1 MMKRFLSRFLVLALL
16 CPLLASACSFQ
27 AGISPDCSVRNTLI
41 SHYYV
46 ASEDKTYF
54 ICQFDWEWTAPP
66 SHRLTDSI
74 AMDWNNDFTMDS
86 SVDEAYNVCHVTYV
100 NPRNSQETEEVSL
113 PLSQALETGAQ
124 AQLPMRDPD
133 TGFYAKSG
141 TGYLCLSQRG
151 QVCNAK
157 FSFHYQHTT
166 LRAVPYLQLLQF
178 MPLIHRSWFIK
189 SEIQEG
195 EALYRPLEIVNSSRP
210 AVC

>member
-27 AGISPDCSVRNTLI
+27 AGISPDRSVRNTLI

-86 SVDEAYNVCHVTYV
+86 SVDATNNVCHGTYI
-100 NPRNSQETEEVSL
+100 
-113 PLSQALETGAQ
+113 
-124 AQLPMRDPD
+124 
-133 TGFYAKSG
+133 
-141 TGYLCLSQRG
+141 
-151 QVCNAK
+151 
-157 FSFHYQHTT
+157 HTRYGKKT
-166 LRAVPYLQLLQF
+166 DGVLVHTPSVL
-178 MPLIHRSWFIK
+178 
-189 SEIQEG
+189 
-195 EALYRPLEIVNSSRP
+195 
-210 AVC
+210 